1 MSDAGAVLDQFL
13 CVEEKV
19 LRITAAVSGEAAV
32 PFQQIKSRKIYPD
45 SSDK

>member
-1 MSDAGAVLDQFL
+1 MSDADSVLDQFL

-32 PFQQIKSRKIYPD
+32 TFGQIKSRKYCPD
-45 SSDK
+45 VL